1 MCVLPDTKVTPNSS
15 LYEDAGSW
23 GTHWKTWGLDV
34 GTGVKLG
41 SWGLNQVHGLC
52 SSGLMTSSTSVSP
65 REAFENGK
73 IMRTSATEAGTHECV
88 F

>member
-1 MCVLPDTKVTPNSS
+1 MRMLAV
-15 LYEDAGSW
+15 G

-41 SWGLNQVHGLC
+41 SWGLNQVRGLC

-65 REAFENGK
+65 SEAFEMWQNNED
-73 IMRTSATEAGTHECV
+73 TSLEVEPMNVCSKMVELRGG
-88 F
+88 